1 MLNGEDV
8 PVPEKDVPVP
18 EKDVPVPEKDVPVP
32 EKVVSVPEKDA
43 DKDTGAGTE
52 AASGTAAEQ
61 VRPASS
67 A

>member
-8 PVPEKDVPVP
+8 PVPEKDVPVR
-18 EKDVPVPEKDVPVP
+18 EM
-32 EKVVSVPEKDA
+32 DA
-43 DKDTGAGTE
+43 DEDTGTGTE
-52 AASGTAAEQ
+52 AVSGTAAEQ

>member
-1 MLNGEDV
+1 MLNGE
-8 PVPEKDVPVP
+8 
-18 EKDVPVPEKDVPVP
+18 DVPVPEKDVPVP

>member
-1 MLNGEDV
+1 MLNGEDA
-8 PVPEKDVPVP
+8 PVPEKDVPVL
-18 EKDVPVPEKDVPVP
+18 D
-32 EKVVSVPEKDA
+32 KVVSVPEEDA
-43 DKDTGAGTE
+43 DEDTGAGTE